1 MDKENFEIKEYNSN
15 IAVTK
20 NSEEEIDLIEI
31 IKVIWKNKKLI
42 LIVTI
47 VVTILSVIL
56 MLLQP
61 RQYKADCT
69 FTVEIS
75 KNSTGGLSA
84 LASSFPLA
92 LKGNNDD
99 GNIKVVMESRTFRE
113 DVIKNNNL
121 MNYYINKKS
130 GKDGKKG
137 KKGKKSGKET
147 TIYDVAKWL
156 DGIVKIDKDDKTGVY
171 TIDVMIA
178 DKEMAPKIAQMYYS
192 ELQTYLRDKKMTKA
206 KLNRIYVDKQVAMVE
221 AKLSEKEDELKMIE
235 KRYNSVSIGDE
246 AKAVAEMTTEIKKG
260 ILEKT
265 NQLNILKEFA
275 GEENIDVKK
284 LEKEL
289 AVYKKQL
296 IALQTGGK
304 NVPVDVVPLNDIPSL
319 KIKLERL
326 EREITATAEVYK
338 MLLVQAE
345 TAKMDEIKDSDVLN
359 MIDSPIEPEF
369 ATKPNRK
376 LGVLIGFVMGVF
388 LGVFLAFTKEF
399 LSTIDFKKIMDK

>member
-75 KNSTGGLSA
+75 KNSTGGLLA

-99 GNIKVVMESRTFRE
+99 GNIKVIMESRTFRE

-192 ELQTYLRDKKMTKA
+192 ELQTYLRDKKMTKS

-284 LEKEL
+284 LEKDL
-289 AVYKKQL
+289 AVYNKQL
-296 IALQTGGK
+296 I
-304 NVPVDVVPLNDIPSL
+304 SL
-319 KIKLERL
+319 H
-326 EREITATAEVYK
+326 TV
-338 MLLVQAE
+338 
-345 TAKMDEIKDSDVLN
+345 
-359 MIDSPIEPEF
+359 
-369 ATKPNRK
+369 
-376 LGVLIGFVMGVF
+376 
-388 LGVFLAFTKEF
+388 
-399 LSTIDFKKIMDK
+399 

>member
-1 MDKENFEIKEYNSN
+1 
-15 IAVTK
+15 
-20 NSEEEIDLIEI
+20 
-31 IKVIWKNKKLI
+31 
-42 LIVTI
+42 
-47 VVTILSVIL
+47 
-56 MLLQP
+56 
-61 RQYKADCT
+61 
-69 FTVEIS
+69 
-75 KNSTGGLSA
+75 
-84 LASSFPLA
+84 
-92 LKGNNDD
+92 
-99 GNIKVVMESRTFRE
+99 
-113 DVIKNNNL
+113 
-121 MNYYINKKS
+121 
-130 GKDGKKG
+130 
-137 KKGKKSGKET
+137 
-147 TIYDVAKWL
+147 
-156 DGIVKIDKDDKTGVY
+156 
-171 TIDVMIA
+171 
-178 DKEMAPKIAQMYYS
+178 
-192 ELQTYLRDKKMTKA
+192 
-206 KLNRIYVDKQVAMVE
+206 
-221 AKLSEKEDELKMIE
+221 
-235 KRYNSVSIGDE
+235 
-246 AKAVAEMTTEIKKG
+246 MTTEIKKG

>member
-92 LKGNNDD
+92 ALSLKDD
-99 GNIKVVMESRTFRE
+99 ENIKVIMESRTFRE

-130 GKDGKKG
+130 GKGGKKD
-137 KKGKKSGKET
+137 KKSGKET

-192 ELQTYLRDKKMTKA
+192 ELQTYLRDKKMTKS

-399 LSTIDFKKIMDK
+399 LSPIDFKKIMDK